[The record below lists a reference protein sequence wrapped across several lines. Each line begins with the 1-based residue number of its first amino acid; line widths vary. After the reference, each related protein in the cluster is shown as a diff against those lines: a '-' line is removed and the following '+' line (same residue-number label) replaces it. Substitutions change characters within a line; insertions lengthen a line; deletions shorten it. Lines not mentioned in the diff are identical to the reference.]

1 MGLKGTSPRKETQ
14 RLWLT
19 GSACLGTVGMH
30 DLRGSISQAAITAK
44 SPVLGGNGATVD
56 QLAVSKC
63 GFGIYYGV
71 DMKHP
76 AGQAWLDSVYGQYA
90 EWGLDL

>member
-1 MGLKGTSPRKETQ
+1 M
-14 RLWLT
+14 
-19 GSACLGTVGMH
+19 
-30 DLRGSISQAAITAK
+30 
-44 SPVLGGNGATVD
+44 LGGNGATVD